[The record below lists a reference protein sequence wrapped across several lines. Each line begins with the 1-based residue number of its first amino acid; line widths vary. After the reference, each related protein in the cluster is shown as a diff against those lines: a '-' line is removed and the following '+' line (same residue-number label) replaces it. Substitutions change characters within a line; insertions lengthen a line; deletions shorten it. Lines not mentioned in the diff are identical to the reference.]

1 MIEELRLMEKN
12 ESERERRFQEKVGEN
27 EAQKREMEELLAILK
42 AELGAVK
49 ADALLKSKD
58 VRSSPLIC

>member
-58 VRSSPLIC
+58 VRCFPLIG